1 MEFFEV
7 AVEAGKRWKNRSR
20 MREPKL
26 EKIRTGR
33 AIEAESP
40 ERIQMRLSRLA
51 DNSRKASAAI
61 ERALERPARSALV
74 ESIGLERVIGRSD
87 FLDINFI
94 ELALAV
100 ARFVG
105 RINIR
110 NAQGRSIGYGTGFMV
125 SPRLLMTN
133 NHVLPAAASA
143 QYSLVEFDFQNDRVG
158 RPLPVVGF
166 RLEPGTFFM
175 TSEEL
180 DFTLVAVSEISSGGI
195 ALQRYGWTR
204 LIADQGKALLGE
216 PLNIIQHPRGEA
228 KQIVLRSN
236 ELVDLFDQY
245 AHYVADTEPGSSGSP
260 VYNDQW
266 ELVALHHSGV
276 PKTDSQGAYIAKD
289 GSVWTPGMDPD
300 ALAWV
305 ANEGIRVSSLMAHI
319 GRQSLD
325 GVQAQLRDDLLNL
338 EPPTPL
344 ESAAAGQAAGAVSA
358 GRQFSMAGG
367 AGAGAAAGSGPVCSG
382 NAASWII
389 PLQVTVQLGCPP
401 LGEPLALPPAPPS
414 AAPAV
419 PVSPVG
425 PVGLVQRQAA
435 DPELRAAL
443 AELDEAATR
452 PYYDATKDDGDRDA
466 YYDTIDPSMPGDAL
480 YSALHA
486 LLTKTHKR
494 PLAYKPARHLY
505 PWIDLQP
512 PGDAR
517 DIVSIYSGK
526 RFSARELIE
535 TDFEIEKARLALRE
549 SLRRPGLSG
558 QESAFDEAALE
569 AALPFNCEHV
579 VPQSWFAKRE
589 PMRGDLHHLFAC
601 EVGCNSFRSN
611 IPYFDFLDFEEV
623 VRSDCGKREEGKFE
637 PGKGKGPV
645 ARATLYFLLRY
656 PKEINRTSKE
666 YTEERIET
674 LLAWHAAHPVSE
686 YERHRNAAIHEKQG
700 NRNPLIDFPQW
711 STQIDFTRGL
721 G

>member
-7 AVEAGKRWKNRSR
+7 AVEAGKRWNSRSR
-20 MREPKL
+20 MREPKV
-26 EKIRTGR
+26 EKIRTGK

-61 ERALERPARSALV
+61 ERALDRPARPVLV

-87 FLDINFI
+87 FLDINFF

-133 NHVLPAAASA
+133 NHVLPSAASA
-143 QYSLVEFDFQNDRVG
+143 EHSLVEFDFQNDRVG

-166 RLEPGTFFM
+166 ELMPATFFM
-175 TSEEL
+175 TGKEL
-180 DFTLVAVSEISSGGI
+180 DFTLVAVGETSSGGI

-216 PLNIIQHPRGEA
+216 ALNIIQHPRGEA

-276 PKTDSQGAYIAKD
+276 PKTDNQGNYIAKD
-289 GSVWTPGMDPD
+289 GSVWKPGMDPD
-300 ALAWV
+300 ALDWV

-319 GRQSLD
+319 GRQPLT
-325 GVQAQLRDDLLNL
+325 GLQARLRDDLLNL

-344 ESAAAGQAAGAVSA
+344 EAAAMGKAADQFPVLGGVGTAVPE
-358 GRQFSMAGG
+358 
-367 AGAGAAAGSGPVCSG
+367 GSGPICSG
-382 NAASWII
+382 DGASWTI
-389 PLQVTVQLGCPP
+389 PLQVTVRLGCPP
-401 LGEPLALPPAPPS
+401 PGAPLALSPGPS
-414 AAPAV
+414 AAASAIAV
-419 PVSPVG
+419 GPVSPV
-425 PVGLVQRQAA
+425 QRLAA

-443 AELDEAATR
+443 AELDAAATR
-452 PYYDATKDDGDRDA
+452 PYYDATQDDSDRDA
-466 YYDTIDPSMPGDAL
+466 YYDSIDPSMPADAL

-486 LLTKTHKR
+486 LLEKTHKR

-512 PGDAR
+512 PGEGA
-517 DIVSIYSGK
+517 DIASIYSGK

-558 QESAFDEAALE
+558 QESMLDEEALE

-611 IPYFDFLDFEEV
+611 IPYFDFPDFEEV

-637 PGKGKGPV
+637 PGNGKGPV

-666 YTEERIET
+666 YTEERIAT

-700 NRNPLIDFPQW
+700 NRNPLIDFPEW
-711 STQIDFTRGL
+711 SGQIDFLRGL
-721 G
+721 GE